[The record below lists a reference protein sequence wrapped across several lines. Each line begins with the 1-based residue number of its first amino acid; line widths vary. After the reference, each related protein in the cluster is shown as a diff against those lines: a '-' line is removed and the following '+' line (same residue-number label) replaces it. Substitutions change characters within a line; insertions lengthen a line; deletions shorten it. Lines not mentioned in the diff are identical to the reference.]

1 MGTDTCQSNRRARDS
16 LRVRYVDRASD
27 SRRLIRPSTPPRT
40 ILSIWGY
47 PAGRG
52 SSSSQTSQVPIPARV
67 RCSSGSP
74 KHEIRAPDF
83 GQVCVKTAKGQGRGE
98 ETQQVAVRGASDHDI
113 LWCGWRGRIRTFD
126 LLIQSQ
132 IPESGLAGA
141 VLNVIRRST
150 ALGFRVS
157 QVPIRKRI
165 RCPSAKRDESGAHVA
180 PP

>member
-98 ETQQVAVRGASDHDI
+98 ETQQVAVLRASDHNI

-126 LLIQSQ
+126 LLIQSLL
-132 IPESGLAGA
+132 PESGLASR
-141 VLNVIRRST
+141 VLSVRQASVGRRI
-150 ALGFRVS
+150 GVS
-157 QVPIRKRI
+157 QMPIPKTERVC
-165 RCPSAKRDESGAHVA
+165 CPIWAIAFYRAA
-180 PP
+180 PG